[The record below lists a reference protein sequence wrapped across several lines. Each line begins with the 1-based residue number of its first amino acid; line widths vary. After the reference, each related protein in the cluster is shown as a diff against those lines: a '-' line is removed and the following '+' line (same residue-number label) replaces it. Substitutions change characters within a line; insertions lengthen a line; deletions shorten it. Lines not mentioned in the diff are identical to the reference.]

1 MPCHSGSAAAPSF
14 SCGRRGSRGQKTQEE
29 IDAAVERIKQ
39 KRRESAQRSRAR
51 KNDYMHQLERENQA
65 LKDEVQRLQQ
75 VLAAVQRS
83 TFQQQQAAAL
93 VQLGGVVM

>member
-1 MPCHSGSAAAPSF
+1 
-14 SCGRRGSRGQKTQEE
+14 
-29 IDAAVERIKQ
+29 
-39 KRRESAQRSRAR
+39 
-51 KNDYMHQLERENQA
+51 MHQLERENQA